1 MSMDEEKLHELEES
15 IKRLGVLQDLAV
27 VPSNGKYEIV
37 FGHRRFIAA
46 RLAGLVK
53 VPCKIYENA
62 DDAKY
67 EMMLAENGFR
77 EEVTAAEEGAFF
89 LDLAEQHGWSEPQI
103 CQHVHRSADYVN
115 ERAKLVRKFPEVF
128 KRVAARE

>member
-1 MSMDEEKLHELEES
+1 MTETREINLDLLLEPPLTARMSMDEEKLHELEES

-53 VPCKIYENA
+53 VPCKVYENA

-89 LDLAEQHGWSEPQI
+89 LDLAEKHGWSEPQI
-103 CQHVHRSADYVN
+103 CQHVH
-115 ERAKLVRKFPEVF
+115 
-128 KRVAARE
+128 